1 MSGDHNHYIGLKP
14 APKPLAIKTY
24 GMFSATGLVYCGLHA
39 SEDSVWQT
47 FFGYPDDEE
56 IEGRKQEGYCVREV
70 CVFWRNPQ
78 SLASAIKYAIWQAI
92 TDLESHCRHRTA
104 GQHQDWLQIESE
116 DRASSPV
123 IERALK
129 CLQDCG
135 VEIVRD
141 PNYPNIR
148 IVYDRASN
156 ENFGRA

>member
-1 MSGDHNHYIGLKP
+1 MSGDHNHYVGLKP
-14 APKPLAIKTY
+14 T
-24 GMFSATGLVYCGLHA
+24 STCGIDHGQRLR
-39 SEDSVWQT
+39 SIID
-47 FFGYPDDEE
+47 
-56 IEGRKQEGYCVREV
+56 
-70 CVFWRNPQ
+70 
-78 SLASAIKYAIWQAI
+78 YAIWQAI

-156 ENFGRA
+156 ENFGYH